1 MSKVAPL
8 GNRFGKDNQHQCCQP
23 GGWHRR
29 RTTMLR
35 ATVMDTPR
43 SNPPPD
49 DNALVL
55 RASNG
60 DHDAFGELVNRHQRR
75 VWMVCRQ
82 YVGVDEADAAA
93 QDSLVKAFTR
103 IGDFDRRAAFSTWL
117 TRIAINT
124 CLDQI
129 RRLRREGL
137 LIDEPANDD
146 EGSKVLEQ
154 VPDEQTGPEDRTIHR
169 QAVAS
174 LAERERD
181 LPPRQ
186 REIFRL
192 RFYAELELEEIA
204 EALEVHVGTVKTQL
218 HRAVHRLR
226 RELGAY
232 R

>member
-1 MSKVAPL
+1 
-8 GNRFGKDNQHQCCQP
+8 
-23 GGWHRR
+23 
-29 RTTMLR
+29 
-35 ATVMDTPR
+35 MDPSR
-43 SNPPPD
+43 SDLSQAD
-49 DNALVL
+49 DALVL
-55 RASNG
+55 RAQNG

-82 YVGVDEADAAA
+82 YVGVGEADAAA

-103 IGDFDRRAAFSTWL
+103 IRDFDRRAAFSTWL

-124 CLDQI
+124 CLDE
-129 RRLRREGL
+129 LRRRRREAAVDDDRDGDEEAGL
-137 LIDEPANDD
+137 LERM
-146 EGSKVLEQ
+146 
-154 VPDEQTGPEDRTIHR
+154 PDGGAGPEARSMQK

-174 LAERERD
+174 LATAEER

-192 RFYAELELEEIA
+192 RFYAEMELEEIA
-204 EALEVHVGTVKTQL
+204 TALEVHVGTVKTQL

-226 RELGAY
+226 EELGDY

>member
-1 MSKVAPL
+1 VSTPDDADRQRGV
-8 GNRFGKDNQHQCCQP
+8 
-23 GGWHRR
+23 
-29 RTTMLR
+29 LR
-35 ATVMDTPR
+35 AKAMDPSRTDL
-43 SNPPPD
+43 SQAD
-49 DNALVL
+49 DTLVL
-55 RASNG
+55 RAQNG

-82 YVGVDEADAAA
+82 YVGVGEADAAA

-124 CLDQI
+124 CLDE
-129 RRLRREGL
+129 LRRRRREAAVDAEPEGDDQLDL
-137 LIDEPANDD
+137 LER
-146 EGSKVLEQ
+146 
-154 VPDEQTGPEDRTIHR
+154 VPDEDVGPEGRTMQK

-174 LAERERD
+174 LAIREEE

-192 RFYAELELEEIA
+192 RFYAEMELEEIA
-204 EALEVHVGTVKTQL
+204 AALDVHVGTVKTQL
-218 HRAVHRLR
+218 HRAVQRLR
-226 RELGAY
+226 QELGAY

>member
-1 MSKVAPL
+1 MSTPDDA
-8 GNRFGKDNQHQCCQP
+8 D
-23 GGWHRR
+23 RR
-29 RTTMLR
+29 RGVLR
-35 ATVMDTPR
+35 AKAMDPSR
-43 SNPPPD
+43 IDLSQAD
-49 DNALVL
+49 DALVL
-55 RASNG
+55 RMQNG

-82 YVGVDEADAAA
+82 YVGLAEADSVA

-124 CLDQI
+124 CLDE
-129 RRLRREGL
+129 LRRRRREAIVDDESEGDDELGL
-137 LIDEPANDD
+137 LDR
-146 EGSKVLEQ
+146 
-154 VPDEQTGPEDRTIHR
+154 VPDDAAGPEGRSMQK

-174 LAERERD
+174 LLAREKK

-192 RFYAELELEEIA
+192 RFYAEMELEEIA
-204 EALEVHVGTVKTQL
+204 SALDVHVGTVKTQL
-218 HRAVHRLR
+218 HRAVHKLR
-226 RELGAY
+226 EELGAY

>member
-1 MSKVAPL
+1 MVVL
-8 GNRFGKDNQHQCCQP
+8 
-23 GGWHRR
+23 
-29 RTTMLR
+29 RTR
-35 ATVMDTPR
+35 AMDPSR
-43 SNPPPD
+43 SDLSQGD
-49 DNALVL
+49 DALVM
-55 RASNG
+55 RAANG
-60 DHDAFGELVNRHQRR
+60 DRDAFGELVNRHQRR

-124 CLDQI
+124 CLDE
-129 RRLRREGL
+129 LRRRRRAAPAV
-137 LIDEPANDD
+137 DEPGDG
-146 EGSKVLEQ
+146 EGVGVLAQ
-154 VPDEQTGPEDRTIHR
+154 LPDGQAGPEARSMQR

-174 LAERERD
+174 LEVGEQA

-192 RFYAELELEEIA
+192 RFYAEMDLEEIA
-204 EALEVHVGTVKTQL
+204 EALKVHVGTVKTQL

-226 RELGAY
+226 EELGAY